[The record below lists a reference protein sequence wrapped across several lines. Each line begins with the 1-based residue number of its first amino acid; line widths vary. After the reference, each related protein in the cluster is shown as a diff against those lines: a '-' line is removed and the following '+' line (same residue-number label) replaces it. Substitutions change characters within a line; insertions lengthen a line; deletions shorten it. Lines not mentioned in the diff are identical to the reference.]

1 MELLP
6 YYNYQKQLQ
15 PLSGTDAEKFFAYLD
30 ELNSPLKDAGMMQK
44 LFDAWCVMSGIRGYL
59 KAVRNVPQ
67 TDAFD
72 GAENIR
78 PWLTLRNL
86 FSCESHH
93 DLLLNSLSLIEF
105 GGLAEAER
113 KIPEIERLRNPDWVV
128 TTGK

>member
-6 YYNYQKQLQ
+6 YYNYQKQLL

-30 ELNSPLKDAGMMQK
+30 ELNAPLNDDAEMQK
-44 LFDAWCVMSGIRGYL
+44 LFDAWCVMSGVRGYL
-59 KAVRNVPQ
+59 KGLRNVPQ
-67 TDAFD
+67 SDAFD

-78 PWLTLRNL
+78 PWLTVRNL

-93 DLLLNSLSLIEF
+93 DLLRNTLSLIEF
-105 GGLAEAER
+105 GGLAEAEK
-113 KIPEIERLRNPDWVV
+113 KIPEIESLRNPAWVV